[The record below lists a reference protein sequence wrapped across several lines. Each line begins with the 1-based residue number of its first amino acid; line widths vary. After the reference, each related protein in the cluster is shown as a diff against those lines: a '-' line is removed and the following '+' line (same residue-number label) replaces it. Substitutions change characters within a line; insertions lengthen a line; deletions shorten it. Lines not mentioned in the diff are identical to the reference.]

1 MRGWTPWDFQRR
13 AWSAFGEGRS
23 GLIQVATG
31 SGKTYAAYMGPLASL
46 MDSTTALEPKPRII
60 YVTPLR
66 SVARDIE
73 QALLSPIRE
82 MKLSFVV
89 ESRTGDTSATV
100 RKRQKE
106 RLPHVL
112 LTTPESLCLLLSRP
126 DCREVFSEIEA
137 LIIDEWHELLISKR
151 GSQTELAAARL
162 RTLSPRMR
170 TWALSATLSNAQD
183 AAQCVVG
190 THGEPEIIRQDMH
203 RPVTVRTVFPD
214 ESSRLPWVG
223 HLGLG
228 MLPAVLKELDPD
240 VPTIIF
246 TNTRSQ
252 SERWFSAICV
262 MKPEWTNV
270 MALHHGSIDRKER
283 ERVERGLKSG
293 EIRLVVA
300 TSSLDLGVDFSPIER
315 VIQIGSPKGVAR
327 LLQRA
332 GRSAHRPL
340 AKAEVLCVP
349 TMTMELVE
357 IAASRDAIARGE
369 IEPRYS
375 FERPLDVL
383 AQHMV
388 TCAIGGGFK
397 SDQLFDEVRSAWS
410 FRELT
415 RHEFDLVHA
424 FVAHGGETLRA
435 YPEYHKLSMRDGQ
448 WHESSPRVARLHKL
462 NIGTILADTTMDI
475 AYLKGRRLGRI
486 EEDFITHLREG
497 ERFVYA
503 GKTLRFVGIK
513 DLTALVTPARGAV
526 NKTPIWAGTKLPI
539 SESLAA
545 SVRRSIARM
554 AEGRFDTPELEAFRE
569 AATIQ
574 SQVSILPREHDLLIE
589 LTQTRE
595 GRHCS
600 ILAFEGR
607 FVNSAIGAILA
618 LRLARRSPTTFSVT
632 ANDYGVELLTSSD
645 IDLSRYIT
653 PELFDSTN
661 LVDDAFSSV
670 RYSELAK
677 VQFREIARVS
687 GLVVQ
692 NYPGTKKSGR
702 MVGASSTLIFDVLS
716 EFDPEHVLIKQ
727 AYREVLER
735 QFERSRLART
745 LERLRHATL
754 MVRHT
759 VSPTPLSFP
768 IFVERMAAHVSVET
782 IEERIARMQE
792 QWRMNPQRS

>member
-1 MRGWTPWDFQRR
+1 
-13 AWSAFGEGRS
+13 
-23 GLIQVATG
+23 
-31 SGKTYAAYMGPLASL
+31 
-46 MDSTTALEPKPRII
+46 
-60 YVTPLR
+60 
-66 SVARDIE
+66 
-73 QALLSPIRE
+73 
-82 MKLSFVV
+82 
-89 ESRTGDTSATV
+89 
-100 RKRQKE
+100 
-106 RLPHVL
+106 
-112 LTTPESLCLLLSRP
+112 
-126 DCREVFSEIEA
+126 
-137 LIIDEWHELLISKR
+137 
-151 GSQTELAAARL
+151 
-162 RTLSPRMR
+162 
-170 TWALSATLSNAQD
+170 
-183 AAQCVVG
+183 
-190 THGEPEIIRQDMH
+190 
-203 RPVTVRTVFPD
+203 
-214 ESSRLPWVG
+214 
-223 HLGLG
+223 
-228 MLPAVLKELDPD
+228 
-240 VPTIIF
+240 
-246 TNTRSQ
+246 
-252 SERWFSAICV
+252 
-262 MKPEWTNV
+262 
-270 MALHHGSIDRKER
+270 
-283 ERVERGLKSG
+283 
-293 EIRLVVA
+293 
-300 TSSLDLGVDFSPIER
+300 
-315 VIQIGSPKGVAR
+315 
-327 LLQRA
+327 
-332 GRSAHRPL
+332 
-340 AKAEVLCVP
+340 
-349 TMTMELVE
+349 
-357 IAASRDAIARGE
+357 
-369 IEPRYS
+369 
-375 FERPLDVL
+375 
-383 AQHMV
+383 
-388 TCAIGGGFK
+388 
-397 SDQLFDEVRSAWS
+397 
-410 FRELT
+410 
-415 RHEFDLVHA
+415 
-424 FVAHGGETLRA
+424 
-435 YPEYHKLSMRDGQ
+435 
-448 WHESSPRVARLHKL
+448 
-462 NIGTILADTTMDI
+462 
-475 AYLKGRRLGRI
+475 LKGRRLGRI

-759 VSPTPLSFP
+759 ASPTPLSFP

-782 IEERIARMQE
+782 IEERLARMQE
-792 QWRMNPQRS
+792 QWRTNPQKS